1 MMPALTNFP
10 WRVIGAAVLAGALF
24 AGGWVANGW
33 RLGEEIAGLKAAH
46 ATEQRN
52 QAYVQVK
59 AVDQA
64 RLEEQR
70 RTAAQT
76 KATNEAIQQ
85 AEQARADARA
95 ADAAR
100 RELLAR
106 ATALANA
113 SRRPSDSGAVEGG
126 TATGD
131 PGHLL
136 ANVLGRADAWAGELA
151 QYADA
156 ARIAGLACER
166 SYGALIKDPDPG
178 QQ

>member
-1 MMPALTNFP
+1 MNFFSRIP
-10 WRVIGAAVLAGALF
+10 WRAIAVGAVALALVA
-24 AGGWVANGW
+24 AGWLANGW
-33 RLGEEIAGLKAAH
+33 RLGGQIAELK
-46 ATEQRN
+46 TEQANERRN
-52 QAYVQVK
+52 QAYAQVE

-106 ATALANA
+106 ATALANS
-113 SRRPSDSGAVEGG
+113 SRRPGDSGAVDGG
-126 TATGD
+126 APTGD

-136 ANVLGRADAWAGELA
+136 ADVLGRADAWAGELA

-166 SYGALIKDPDPG
+166 SYDALNVGPVPA